1 MSEKKNALYIG
12 SMWRKGK
19 TKTGPHQGE
28 PFLSGNIRIPLDI
41 VKAKMQSGDWMGK
54 YNDKSQLEIS
64 FLCFKNHK
72 KEEGSKQPDYQF
84 VVFEDNDQKE
94 KEEDEAPW

>member
-1 MSEKKNALYIG
+1 MSDKKNALYIG
-12 SMWRKGK
+12 AMWRKGK
-19 TKTGPHQGE
+19 TAKGD
-28 PFLSGNIRIPLDI
+28 PFLSGNIRIPLDV

-54 YNDKSQLEIS
+54 YDDKSQLEIS
-64 FLCFKNHK
+64 FLVFKNHR

-94 KEEDEAPW
+94 KDEDEAPW